1 MATLASYGVP
11 KVHGDTSPFQSP
23 STSTPTREA
32 INVPKKSVPLS
43 TSFSISL
50 DNSSESM
57 FPPRRPMSPTL
68 GSAAAAMK
76 KFLRRRRTTCEG
88 DSPHQQHHYPS
99 MLQTFVL
106 VGGVGAESGTTI
118 YDTDHIPSSLP
129 SSPYSSIP
137 LPMAS
142 MTKSQSHMA
151 TPPTSP
157 INNISTMM
165 RNDRGRDTRRGAY
178 SVSRHLSSEN
188 NSRVEHNLVVGH
200 KGVVDSTPKDM
211 KKLKRSLS
219 ADSLAPFQ
227 ARTSSLHRNHR
238 RSTLGL
244 DSAMEM
250 LNVES
255 LDQSMVK
262 ASSWDDDMDDEG
274 CMSADVSFSS
284 LLATDLEMLDSLKNE
299 HRQGGKRTVAK
310 EKKQHQSP
318 PQINSRRQK
327 SSIYQASMEFLAS
340 YHGPAHL
347 GQGEFSARYLK
358 KEQAK
363 RPDRFLERSIP
374 DPPSKTDMC
383 TRSRLASVASNSTAL
398 LLQTDDEGI
407 LLISTTPTPTQ
418 FYSALKTRK
427 ALRTLVT
434 DNEQEFENMLERG
447 FLWSPVSELLDPYS
461 QDDDD
466 DDDDPLEDQDL
477 MLPTVPPQ
485 YFLTL
490 RITLTPWHAR
500 ADESEIYGHFG
511 SRQAPI
517 PTITRKMSAY
527 SLTSN
532 VSPSLSP
539 AASTTSL
546 SLDSSIS
553 RDSSPSPSTPFPRD
567 GSPESECPF
576 KKAIKSA
583 LILER
588 SSSLLRSK
596 KQKVD
601 RSPHASPKLTGR
613 TLKTSH
619 PSSCVPCH
627 PLDMPVHPFDQESS
641 RHPREESLPGT
652 ISNTSTLLSPTLLSP
667 SQSRDQS
674 LPPRKGSLSP
684 LSLPLPNAQGNIGE
698 LISPPEKS
706 KDRMRDHTRTT
717 SPPTVPT
724 RRKGSTPAIFYSPPG
739 CNSSEPLIE
748 QGSPTRPQS
757 AAPRSLS
764 MSGTPRPKRT
774 DYVVP
779 SLRAAARQPSSI
791 PVRKR
796 SDQSDVLNANLAA
809 YRMNE
814 ERTSTRPQ
822 KQACRQKNSGNPQLA
837 ARGSPEEHQRV
848 GELNDHLSSTGQQ
861 RLHSRD
867 RQAASYASALPV
879 LKSRKQAFYETS
891 EGPNHMD
898 HRGASN
904 YSLVSSTSPP
914 LSRPRHFWSSK
925 EKNLGSDPLVTDI
938 LDYHMSEF
946 DSHRAQDPRH
956 TNEYHGKTPFTV
968 SGVEI
973 IPRSVHRHIVKV
985 DRGFVITDNS
995 HNNSSSQDERGDEM
1009 TDVTASSG
1017 LEAMSEKAV
1026 AAQDDG
1032 CWRPVQLCQTPAM
1045 QTFAFP

>member
-1 MATLASYGVP
+1 MATPASYGVP
-11 KVHGDTSPFQSP
+11 RVHGDTSPLQSP
-23 STSTPTREA
+23 STSTPTREP
-32 INVPKKSVPLS
+32 INVPKTSAPLN
-43 TSFSISL
+43 TSFSTSL
-50 DNSSESM
+50 DNLSESM
-57 FPPRRPMSPTL
+57 SPPRRPMSPTL
-68 GSAAAAMK
+68 GGAAAAMK
-76 KFLRRRRTTCEG
+76 KFLRRRRTACEG
-88 DSPHQQHHYPS
+88 DSPQQQPHYPS

-106 VGGVGAESGTTI
+106 VGGVGVESGTTI

-137 LPMAS
+137 LPAAS
-142 MTKSQSHMA
+142 MTKSQSYMA
-151 TPPTSP
+151 TYPTGS
-157 INNISTMM
+157 INNIGIMM
-165 RNDRGRDTRRGAY
+165 RNDRGRDIRRGACT
-178 SVSRHLSSEN
+178 VSRHLSSEN
-188 NSRVEHNLVVGH
+188 NSSVEHSSVVGH
-200 KGVVDSTPKDM
+200 KGVVDSTPKDLTR
-211 KKLKRSLS
+211 LKRSLS
-219 ADSLAPFQ
+219 ADSLPPFQ
-227 ARTSSLHRNHR
+227 ARSSSLHRNHR

-244 DSAMEM
+244 HSAMEM

-255 LDQSMVK
+255 LDQSMAK
-262 ASSWDDDMDDEG
+262 ASSWDDDKDDEG

-284 LLATDLEMLDSLKNE
+284 LLATDLEMLDALKNE

-310 EKKQHQSP
+310 EKKQQQRP
-318 PQINSRRQK
+318 PQSSSHRQK

-340 YHGPAHL
+340 YHGPAHI
-347 GQGEFSARYLK
+347 GQGEFSARHLK
-358 KEQAK
+358 KEQGK
-363 RPDRFLERSIP
+363 RPDWFIERTIP

-383 TRSRLASVASNSTAL
+383 TRSRFASVASNPTTL

-407 LLISTTPTPTQ
+407 LLISTRPTPTQ
-418 FYSALKTRK
+418 FYSAIKTRR
-427 ALRTLVT
+427 AIRTLVT

-461 QDDDD
+461 SD
-466 DDDDPLEDQDL
+466 DDDDPLEDQNF

-517 PTITRKMSAY
+517 PTITRNMSAY

-546 SLDSSIS
+546 SLDSIS
-553 RDSSPSPSTPFPRD
+553 SDSSPSPSTHFPRD

-576 KKAIKSA
+576 KKEIKSA

-588 SSSLLRSK
+588 SNSLLRSK
-596 KQKVD
+596 KQKID
-601 RSPHASPKLTGR
+601 RSPHASPKLTER

-619 PSSCVPCH
+619 PSSSVPCH
-627 PLDMPVHPFDQESS
+627 SFDTPVHPFDQESS
-641 RHPREESLPGT
+641 RHPREGSLPGT

-684 LSLPLPNAQGNIGE
+684 LSLPLPNTHGNIGE

-706 KDRMRDHTRTT
+706 KDRVRDHTH
-717 SPPTVPT
+717 SKSLPTVPT

-739 CNSSEPLIE
+739 CNSSEPSIE

-764 MSGTPRPKRT
+764 MSGTPRPRRT

-796 SDQSDVLNANLAA
+796 SDQSDVMSANLAA

-822 KQACRQKNSGNPQLA
+822 KQACRQQNSGNPQLA
-837 ARGSPEEHQRV
+837 TRGLSEEHQRV
-848 GELNDHLSSTGQQ
+848 GELNDHLPSTGQQ

-879 LKSRKQAFYETS
+879 LKSRKQVFYETS
-891 EGPNHMD
+891 ESPNHMD
-898 HRGASN
+898 HREASN
-904 YSLVSSTSPP
+904 YSLVSPTSP
-914 LSRPRHFWSSK
+914 RPRHFWSSK
-925 EKNLGSDPLVTDI
+925 EKTLGSDPLVTNI
-938 LDYHMSEF
+938 LDYHMSGF
-946 DSHRAQDPRH
+946 DNHRAQDPHH
-956 TNEYHGKTPFTV
+956 TDESHGKAPFTV
-968 SGVEI
+968 SGVAI
-973 IPRSVHRHIVKV
+973 VPRSVYRHMVKV

-995 HNNSSSQDERGDEM
+995 RNMSSSQDERGDEA
-1009 TDVTASSG
+1009 TDVMTSSG

-1026 AAQDDG
+1026 AAQEDG
-1032 CWRPVQLCQTPAM
+1032 CWRPDQLCQTPTM